1 MKLQISKFFFHV
13 YNGLI
18 IPDEVRKRSLFVFV
32 IIFYCLFF
40 KQKKMIF
47 QNRVG
52 VIMTTIAPRLTKL
65 AANKFHLPQ

>member
-1 MKLQISKFFFHV
+1 MKLQILDFFFHV

-40 KQKKMIF
+40 KQKK
-47 QNRVG
+47 
-52 VIMTTIAPRLTKL
+52 
-65 AANKFHLPQ
+65 